1 MAIACAR
8 LKVPVAYFGRLST
21 DHFGSRLRAVLA
33 EEGVDLRHALSGDE
47 PTPLAFVHLVAGQD
61 PDYTFYVQGT
71 VDHKFGAADL
81 PVTLSREVSAL
92 HFGSLSLVLE
102 PGASALE
109 ELLRRESAHRF
120 ISLDPNVRPTLI
132 PDRATYVRRLSSWLP
147 HLDVVKASE
156 ADLAWLHPEETAD
169 AVARRWLAA
178 GPRLIVVTLG
188 SRGAIAIRSGQSV
201 FRAAP
206 HVDVVDTV
214 GAGDSFMAG
223 LLAALGSEGALEKGA
238 LHRLADSD
246 VARMLNHALQVATI
260 TCSRPGADPPHYH
273 ELGPTAP
280 TPEG

>member
-1 MAIACAR
+1 M
-8 LKVPVAYFGRLST
+8 LT
-21 DHFGSRLRAVLA
+21 D
-33 EEGVDLRHALSGDE
+33 EGIDLRYVLSGNE
-47 PTPLAFVHLVAGQD
+47 PTPLAFVHLVAGQE

-71 VDHKFGAADL
+71 VDHKFGPADL
-81 PVTLSREVSAL
+81 PVTLSREVTVL

-147 HLDVVKASE
+147 HLDLVKASE
-156 ADLAWLHPEETAD
+156 ADLAWLHPEETAE
-169 AVARRWLAA
+169 AVAQRWLAA

-188 SRGAIAIRSGQSV
+188 SRGAIAITSGQSV

-206 HVDVVDTV
+206 RIEVVDTV
-214 GAGDSFMAG
+214 GAGDSLMAG
-223 LLAALGSEGALEKGA
+223 LLAALGSEGALQKGA

-246 VARMLNHALQVATI
+246 LARMLDHALQVAAI
-260 TCSRPGADPPHYH
+260 TCSRLGADPPHYH
-273 ELGPTAP
+273 ELGPPAP
-280 TPEG
+280 TPDG